1 MFEVHLGF
9 IFQVNKQSVY
19 PFETSKKIM
28 QSSTIKYSKYVTM
41 LIFLVKVI
49 KFVAKLILY
58 YFNKFTVKIG
68 DKIKQKK

>member
-1 MFEVHLGF
+1 
-9 IFQVNKQSVY
+9 
-19 PFETSKKIM
+19 M
-28 QSSTIKYSKYVTM
+28 QSNTIKSSKYVTM
-41 LIFLVKVI
+41 LIFLIKVT